1 MTLKASR
8 SSILSMTTYDNLLV
22 TSGTKSI
29 NIWDIETCQLVADLS
44 NPNYLQNFVKSVLAI
59 HQNNYIAAACEK
71 QVFIWDIKSYS
82 SVAVLKAHRD

>member
-1 MTLKASR
+1 MT
-8 SSILSMTTYDNLLV
+8 IYDNLLV

-29 NIWDIETCQLVADLS
+29 NIWDIKTYQLVADLS